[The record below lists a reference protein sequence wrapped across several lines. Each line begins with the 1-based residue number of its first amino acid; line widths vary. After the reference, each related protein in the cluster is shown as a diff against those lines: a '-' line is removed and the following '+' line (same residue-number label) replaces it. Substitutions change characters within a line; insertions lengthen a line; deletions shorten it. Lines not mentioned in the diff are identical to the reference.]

1 MPVLSSQ
8 MLLIGVTVVF
18 RENPTLRDEMA
29 SQAALSTS
37 DEEQGKQGNAL
48 WMHLLWLKCQNAL
61 IEKHLNDLSVGF
73 SRNTRVTPF

>member
-1 MPVLSSQ
+1 
-8 MLLIGVTVVF
+8 
-18 RENPTLRDEMA
+18 MA

-73 SRNTRVTPF
+73 SRNTTVTPDGKGNASVNWNHFSF